1 MPKVDV
7 LVDHV
12 VLGFQW
18 AESGILA
25 RWKAS
30 LIVFEVL
37 FHHN

>member
-12 VLGFQW
+12 VFGFQQ

-25 RWKAS
+25 KWKAS

-37 FHHN
+37 FPGN